1 MRRWIIQSFSL
12 IATFGDDSLLIHN
25 DGSHRHFTFIKCD
38 DSLVK
43 SFLHPVIMRG
53 ERILREKFGQ
63 VSGAFR
69 KIMALK
75 NQRDAVMLFALRVVQ
90 VMLKA
95 MSNVE
100 NRMAITVGGL
110 ENVVF
115 L

>member
-1 MRRWIIQSFSL
+1 
-12 IATFGDDSLLIHN
+12 
-25 DGSHRHFTFIKCD
+25 
-38 DSLVK
+38 
-43 SFLHPVIMRG
+43 
-53 ERILREKFGQ
+53 
-63 VSGAFR
+63 
-69 KIMALK
+69 MALK

>member
-1 MRRWIIQSFSL
+1 
-12 IATFGDDSLLIHN
+12 
-25 DGSHRHFTFIKCD
+25 
-38 DSLVK
+38 
-43 SFLHPVIMRG
+43 MRG